1 MSSNVCKNCGKENE
15 EDFKFCAY
23 CGEKLSYLVC
33 PKCGKEYN
41 EDYNFCGKCGEKLV
55 EKNTKIILNEEVYYL
70 NFQNGECTAKGIK
83 TNNGF
88 VVLKGAKIRKSLVKS
103 ASKSLRDLRRLHKSK
118 IKDFIITEDILFSSA
133 SSAAS
138 FIIGGAASG
147 RIYWIPEKK
156 YIKDQ
161 SQSINTDKP
170 STNNDKSISTNNN
183 HNKYSINNDK
193 SISANNNHNKYS
205 INNDKIFYLKS
216 DDYYG
221 EGTYDGEVF
230 TLLKGAKLNK
240 FLEPYAE
247 KKVLNYR
254 KRNRSR
260 INNFTT
266 IDNIKFNS
274 PSSAAIFISGTVIN
288 GRKEWKN
295 KNGKSI
301 NDIYR
306 E

>member
-33 PKCGKEYN
+33 PKCGEEYN

-55 EKNTKIILNEEVYYL
+55 ENIKTIINEEVYYL
-70 NFQNGECTAKGIK
+70 NFQNGVCTAKGIK
-83 TNNGF
+83 TDNGF
-88 VVLKGAKIRKSLVKS
+88 VVLKGAKIRKNLVKS
-103 ASKSLRDLRRLHKSK
+103 ARKSLRDLRRLHKSK
-118 IKDFIITEDILFSSA
+118 IKNFITTEDILFESSSA
-133 SSAAS
+133 AAS

-161 SQSINTDKP
+161 SQSINTTKP
-170 STNNDKSISTNNN
+170 STDNDKTTSTNIDN
-183 HNKYSINNDK
+183 HNISSINNE
-193 SISANNNHNKYS
+193 
-205 INNDKIFYLKS
+205 KIFYLKS
-216 DDYYG
+216 EDYYG
-221 EGTYDGEVF
+221 EGTYNGKVF

-240 FLEPYAE
+240 FLAPYAE